1 RSPPWAEAS
10 SLSSLRRPAGSDG
23 ARLRIVGC
31 RTWCCVRRRGGGGA
45 PDAGG
50 GSEGPRPHRQACPAN
65 VPRPPPWAGGEG
77 PSAPPPAGRRRDAP
91 PASALG
97 GGLLLGFAAQACRQ
111 RRGTAPDRRLSDVV
125 LRPAPGGGGTPDADG
140 RSEGPR
146 RHRQACSAN
155 VPRPPPWAEAS
166 SLSSLRR
173 PVGSDGA
180 RLRTVG
186 CRTWC
191 RFWGTGRNF
200 GRDLANDELHQREGG
215 GLRADRP
222 RSCDAKKMLQR
233 AMRHAL
239 KTFTVRSSRFPD

>member
-1 RSPPWAEAS
+1 GAQGTGLRRSCRVGTAPPPPAGLLRECPRSPPWAEAS

-31 RTWCCVRRRGGGGA
+31 RTWCCVRRPGGA
-45 PDAGG
+45 GFRMRTGDRK
-50 GSEGPRPHRQACPAN
+50 GPAATGRPA
-65 VPRPPPWAGGEG
+65 PRMSPV
-77 PSAPPPAGRRRDAP
+77 
-91 PASALG
+91 SALG
-97 GGLLLGFAAQACRQ
+97 GGLLLEFAAQACRQ

-146 RHRQACSAN
+146 RHRQARSAN

-239 KTFTVRSSRFPD
+239 KTF